1 MLQKCTENWSWEHPD
16 FTGLV
21 TSASL
26 SFCPSVPQFLLSVI
40 PPFGLITHLDINACP
55 VSLSFSPAVLKLII
69 WVQIL
74 CAALSS
80 IIIIS
85 CLGLKDVIM
94 LHALAINK
102 SHQELV
108 NERLSQVTY
117 EGGFRLRCGISPA
130 LWRQEG
136 SYWHWSLVIVTIGLA
151 LQLPTTWMLSETLCL
166 LLVISYASYHAKF
179 HMSRDVGCTAY
190 QDPWLYKCRMD
201 LNMAQCFSWQCH
213 CMGSSLVF

>member
-1 MLQKCTENWSWEHPD
+1 ML
-16 FTGLV
+16 
-21 TSASL
+21 
-26 SFCPSVPQFLLSVI
+26 
-40 PPFGLITHLDINACP
+40 CP
-55 VSLSFSPAVLKLII
+55 VSQSFSPAVLKWII
-69 WVQIL
+69 CVQIL
-74 CAALSS
+74 CAALSL
-80 IIIIS
+80 IIIIV
-85 CLGLKDVIM
+85 CLRLKDMIM

-108 NERLSQVTY
+108 NERLSQVKY

-166 LLVISYASYHAKF
+166 LLLISYASYHAKF
-179 HMSRDVGCTAY
+179 LMSRDVGCTAY

-213 CMGSSLVF
+213 CMGSSLVFLTWMGNLSGKLQWQKFAQVDHLIHWCGLLCGF